1 MEVQTNSSSNS
12 KGGKKAGGK
21 GKKKNDETP
30 STETQQDSNVVAEEA
45 PAEAPA
51 VKEVA
56 SNVSDDKSDVQIEGE
71 NILNKPSD
79 EEVLATI
86 ATMKINIDTVLEYS
100 KTLKDIELSNDV
112 LKEISALDKDLKKVS
127 TTFSN
132 NFSEILV
139 KSYKSS
145 NKTKN
150 SKKAKKEK
158 ESVNKDKYA
167 VNKKSKPLA
176 FVAKFMEIDSDAEI
190 SQGEVL
196 RALNAYISVEK
207 KEKKNPEIFVEGKN
221 SMFKVY
227 GKLKPFFD
235 SVYQEMKARSH
246 PLSEKPFPTELGY
259 KDLMTYNKF
268 CFPPKEKK

>member
-1 MEVQTNSSSNS
+1 MEVQTNSSSKAS
-12 KGGKKAGGK
+12 KKTGGK
-21 GKKKNDETP
+21 GKKKTDETP
-30 STETQQDSNVVAEEA
+30 LTETQEDSNVV
-45 PAEAPA
+45 
-51 VKEVA
+51 VKEVPPEVPLVK
-56 SNVSDDKSDVQIEGE
+56 NVSTNEADDKSNIQIEGE

-86 ATMKINIDTVLEYS
+86 STMKINIDTILEYA
-100 KTLKDIELSNDV
+100 KTIKDIELSNDV
-112 LKEISALDKDLKKVS
+112 LKEIFSLDKDLKKAS

-145 NKTKN
+145 NKTKT

-167 VNKKSKPLA
+167 VNKKSKPLE
-176 FVAKFMEIDSDAEI
+176 FVSKFMEIDSNAEI

-235 SVYQEMKARSH
+235 SIYQEMKARSH

>member
-1 MEVQTNSSSNS
+1 MEVQTNSKAS
-12 KGGKKAGGK
+12 KKTGGK
-21 GKKKNDETP
+21 GKKKTDETS
-30 STETQQDSNVVAEEA
+30 STETQQDSNVASETVQVEM
-45 PAEAPA
+45 PA
-51 VKEVA
+51 VKEAVKEA
-56 SNVSDDKSDVQIEGE
+56 DEQSDIQIEGE

-86 ATMKINIDTVLEYS
+86 ATMKINIDVVLEYS

-112 LKEISALDKDLKKVS
+112 LKEIYTLDKDLKKVS

-150 SKKAKKEK
+150 SKKVKKEK

-167 VNKKSKPLA
+167 VNKKFKPLP
-176 FVAKFMEIDSDAEI
+176 FVAKFMEIDPNTEI

-268 CFPPKEKK
+268 CFPPKANK